1 MIKPISFCIAT
12 ANNEKEYIK
21 LLIQSLQDHTQFDLH
36 EVIIFVDTDNQG
48 TYEELLKLQKNHSNL
63 AL

>member
-21 LLIQSLQDHTQFDLH
+21 LLLKSLQDHTQFDLH

-48 TYEELLKLQKNHSNL
+48 TYNELLEIQKNHS
-63 AL
+63 